1 MPNRRDVVAEQLRAL
16 ADDLEN
22 LWHAAT
28 RDPKKEAR
36 RERAWAIFS
45 GALGVASTV
54 AARKIV
60 VKIWPI
66 LTGERPPSPGG
77 GAAPPPPPN
86 DESARPPDESRPSA
100 ETPTAV

>member
-1 MPNRRDVVAEQLRAL
+1 MPNRRDVVAEQLSTL

-36 RERAWAIFS
+36 RERAWAIVS
-45 GALGVASTV
+45 GALGVVATM
-54 AARKIV
+54 AARKLV
-60 VKIWPI
+60 AKLWPI
-66 LTGERPPSPGG
+66 LTGERPPS
-77 GAAPPPPPN
+77 GAGRGAPPRSP
-86 DESARPPDESRPSA
+86 ESARPPEESRPSA